1 MLRRLAGVLTGFL
14 LLSTGGYFSWRVV
27 EGWQNQP
34 SAQYPAAAATPAAD
48 RASSDAPAPDPND
61 VTNIHPAAQVE
72 SVFGNLFSPAHAP
85 AAQANPTSVP
95 PSSSPRSSAAIDHV
109 TTPLKD
115 PTARVRERFAVR
127 TYQGFLFIVPPRT
140 IHPEL
145 HGSFRSMVAGHG
157 ALPSGHRANI
167 QLLLL
172 NQQEF
177 DNFAH
182 GREETATFTNDPSD
196 GGRVDWALASPMF
209 EAQKYYLIF
218 RNSPQASSTKIVDA
232 DFTLSFE

>member
-1 MLRRLAGVLTGFL
+1 MLQRLAGVLTGVL

-34 SAQYPAAAATPAAD
+34 SALAPRAAATPASD
-48 RASSDAPAPDPND
+48 TTSSDAAPSPDPND
-61 VTNIHPAAQVE
+61 VTNIRPAAQVV
-72 SVFGNLFSPAHAP
+72 SVFGNLFSPAQAPEAP
-85 AAQANPTSVP
+85 ANPAPVP

-109 TTPLKD
+109 TSPLKD
-115 PTARVRERFAVR
+115 PTARVHQRFAVQTFR
-127 TYQGFLFIVPPRT
+127 GFLFIVPPRT

-145 HGSFRSMVAGHG
+145 HGRFRSMVAGT
-157 ALPSGHRANI
+157 LPTGHRANI

-177 DNFAH
+177 DNFSH

-196 GGRVDWALASPMF
+196 GGRVDWSLASPMF

-218 RNSPQASSTKIVDA
+218 RNSPEASSPKIVDA